1 MKNRLLLT
9 FSIVVVS
16 VFSWSQRAAVIQQKS
31 LKPTGETQQVV
42 VKKDN
47 YFKTVDEFAATF
59 DKADTLSDELH
70 QKAFDLYNAKDWKNL
85 EIFFTENKLNGGWPP
100 AMGGYNITDNVPL
113 KAGMTFD
120 RYSNAIGK
128 FDGNGVPKLGGNFTS
143 PVYNNVSYTFTQ
155 RALNQPQENY
165 DFYYHI
171 TVVKDCP
178 FTSQNATVIPW
189 FNQEGNGQQT
199 MWKIPLDEQ
208 SGYPLTW
215 NQLAE
220 QGYIKITIVDSP
232 SGKFEQTE
240 GKTIP

>member
-9 FSIVVVS
+9 FYIAAVS
-16 VFSWSQRAAVIQQKS
+16 VFSWSQRSGIVQKKS
-31 LKPTGETQQVV
+31 LQQ
-42 VKKDN
+42 N
-47 YFKTVDEFAATF
+47 
-59 DKADTLSDELH
+59 
-70 QKAFDLYNAKDWKNL
+70 
-85 EIFFTENKLNGGWPP
+85 
-100 AMGGYNITDNVPL
+100 
-113 KAGMTFD
+113 
-120 RYSNAIGK
+120 SNAIGK

-178 FTSQNATVIPW
+178 FTAQNATVIPW

-199 MWKIPLDEQ
+199 MWKIPLDEK

-220 QGYIKITIVDSP
+220 QGYIKITIVDNP